1 MAHQRMVLQSGCCRA
16 SLCPSAFLSCCLSL
30 LLYWSLWF
38 EVVCIEEQE
47 IRSWQAE
54 SSISRSCLSL
64 AASTYCRGD
73 DLSALKAV
81 MRKQAPG
88 KAAFIIF
95 LSVVAGHLLSLVTEH
110 IFFIFQPLQQLCHTY
125 TQFFEC
131 LSSVPCGKLF
141 SGENER
147 QFSENN
153 SMIAV
158 LLLILLS
165 SYLSL
170 SKKCYFSPM
179 LCKLKPGSQKK
190 FETPPKALQNPRN
203 QGM

>member
-73 DLSALKAV
+73 DLSALKVV

-95 LSVVAGHLLSLVTEH
+95 SKRCCRPPSVTGNRTYIFHLPAFVVALSYIYLVLWM
-110 IFFIFQPLQQLCHTY
+110 PQQCAMW
-125 TQFFEC
+125 
-131 LSSVPCGKLF
+131 K
-141 SGENER
+141 
-147 QFSENN
+147 
-153 SMIAV
+153 AV
-158 LLLILLS
+158 LWW
-165 SYLSL
+165 
-170 SKKCYFSPM
+170 KWKTVQW
-179 LCKLKPGSQKK
+179 K
-190 FETPPKALQNPRN
+190 
-203 QGM
+203 